1 MTPSGPNP
9 PLVFPPRQPADSAA
23 GDKDGRG
30 RKVQDIHHTTSIPVT
45 HRRAPIRRAG
55 FAKALLLLALIG
67 AVPAMAAPRVPPT
80 PTPTPLTFGIL
91 PIGGPAES
99 LTAWRPMLDDMSHAL
114 RQPVRSISVSTYEG
128 LAQAL
133 NEERVDIAFVS
144 GRLALHAVTLDR
156 MQVIAQ
162 LTRGD
167 GSHGYHAVLL
177 VRRDSP
183 LHSVADLL
191 RQPGHWR
198 YARGEALSVSG
209 YLVPETQIFASR
221 NLDSDTFF
229 ASVAIDNHQNNAL
242 AVANGEVDVATNNT
256 ADMER
261 FAEHFPDQFARLRV
275 LWTSSLIPH
284 AVIVVRRDLDPA
296 VRQAVV
302 GFVTRYAR
310 TGPHVAA
317 ELEKLKR
324 IHDISGFA
332 PAGNSALAPF
342 ADIDYQLDRR
352 RALSAQWVSPSAL
365 QARLQKIANDHRQ
378 LLQQLR
384 ADQP

>member
-1 MTPSGPNP
+1 
-9 PLVFPPRQPADSAA
+9 
-23 GDKDGRG
+23 
-30 RKVQDIHHTTSIPVT
+30 VQDIHHTTSIPVT
-45 HRRAPIRRAG
+45 HRRAPIRRSG

-144 GRLALHAVTLDR
+144 GRLALQAVTLDR

-167 GSHGYHAVLL
+167 GSHGYNAVLL

-191 RQPGHWR
+191 RKPGHWR

-229 ASVAIDNHQNNAL
+229 ATVAIDNHQNNAL

-261 FAEHFPDQFARLRV
+261 FAQHFPDQFARLRV
-275 LWTSSLIPH
+275 LWTSTLIPH

-296 VRQAVV
+296 VRRAIVSFIT
-302 GFVTRYAR
+302 GYAR
-310 TGPHVAA
+310 TGPRVAA
-317 ELEKLKR
+317 ELEKLKQ

-332 PAGNSALAPF
+332 AAGNSALTPF
-342 ADIDYQLDRR
+342 ADIDYQLERR
-352 RALSAQWVSPSAL
+352 RALSAQWVSPAAL
-365 QARLQKIANDHRQ
+365 QARLRKIENDHRQ

-384 ADQP
+384 AGKP

>member
-1 MTPSGPNP
+1 
-9 PLVFPPRQPADSAA
+9 
-23 GDKDGRG
+23 
-30 RKVQDIHHTTSIPVT
+30 VQDIHHTTSIPVT

-144 GRLALHAVTLDR
+144 GRLALQAVTLDR

-167 GSHGYHAVLL
+167 GSHGYNAVLL

-183 LHSVADLL
+183 LHSMADLL
-191 RQPGHWR
+191 SKPGHWR

-229 ASVAIDNHQNNAL
+229 ATVAIDNHQNNAL

-261 FAEHFPDQFARLRV
+261 FAQHFPDQFARLRV
-275 LWTSSLIPH
+275 LWTSTLIPH

-296 VRQAVV
+296 VRRAIVSFIT
-302 GFVTRYAR
+302 GYAR
-310 TGPHVAA
+310 TGPHVAT
-317 ELEKLKR
+317 ELEKLKQ

-332 PAGNSALAPF
+332 AAGNSALTPF
-342 ADIDYQLDRR
+342 ADIDYQLERR
-352 RALSAQWVSPSAL
+352 RALSAQWVSPAAL
-365 QARLQKIANDHRQ
+365 EARLQKIANDHRR

-384 ADQP
+384 ADKP

>member
-1 MTPSGPNP
+1 MRGFFRLILI
-9 PLVFPPRQPADSAA
+9 PLVAA
-23 GDKDGRG
+23 
-30 RKVQDIHHTTSIPVT
+30 
-45 HRRAPIRRAG
+45 
-55 FAKALLLLALIG
+55 LASPL
-67 AVPAMAAPRVPPT
+67 AAAPPT
-80 PTPTPLTFGIL
+80 PTSPAALTFGIL

-99 LTAWRPMLDDMSHAL
+99 LTAWRPMLEDMSHAL

-144 GRLALHAVTLDR
+144 GRIALQAVTRDR

-162 LTRGD
+162 LTRSD
-167 GSHGYHAVLL
+167 GSHGYNAVLL
-177 VRRDSP
+177 VRRDSS

-191 RQPGHWR
+191 RTPGRWR
-198 YARGEALSVSG
+198 YARGESLSVSG

-221 NLDSDTFF
+221 DLDSDTFF
-229 ASVAIDNHQNNAL
+229 ATVAIDNHQNNAL
-242 AVANGEVDVATNNT
+242 AVANSEADVAANNT

-261 FAEHFPDQFARLRV
+261 FAQHFPDQFARLRV
-275 LWTSSLIPH
+275 LWTSTLIPH

-296 VRQAVV
+296 VRQAIAT
-302 GFVTRYAR
+302 FVTGYAR
-310 TGPHVAA
+310 SGAHAAA

-332 PAGNSALAPF
+332 PAGNDALVPF
-342 ADIDYQLDRR
+342 ADIDYRLDRR
-352 RALSAQWVSPSAL
+352 RALSAQWVSPAAM
-365 QARLQKIANDHRQ
+365 QARLQKITRDHQQ

-384 ADQP
+384 AGKP